1 MFMGHSIYDKDGKEL
16 CYVIEVNGRSY
27 SYASK
32 QAYDALIKDW
42 EAKRDKCKGYA
53 EKVIKCHDLE
63 ESTAVMVEIFSSSK
77 NSVVLSQKQLTE
89 ASALTK
95 AINEKNMTDAANAID
110 SLNTNMD
117 DESTKCDEAL
127 EELDRVSEALKLA
140 GEKYTELHNEAFRLY
155 KDACLKVHKS
165 VENFIGGA

>member
-1 MFMGHSIYDKDGKEL
+1 
-16 CYVIEVNGRSY
+16 
-27 SYASK
+27 
-32 QAYDALIKDW
+32 
-42 EAKRDKCKGYA
+42 
-53 EKVIKCHDLE
+53 
-63 ESTAVMVEIFSSSK
+63 
-77 NSVVLSQKQLTE
+77 
-89 ASALTK
+89 
-95 AINEKNMTDAANAID
+95 MTDAANAID

>member
-1 MFMGHSIYDKDGKEL
+1 MFMGHSFYDEDGKEFA
-16 CYVIEVNGRSY
+16 YVIEVDGIAY
-27 SYASK
+27 SYPSK

-127 EELDRVSEALKLA
+127 DELDRVSEALKLA
-140 GEKYTELHNEAFRLY
+140 GEKYTDLHNDAFGLY
-155 KDACLKVHKS
+155 KEACLKVHKQI
-165 VENFIGGA
+165 EKFL